1 MNQQILVG
9 HLVLLL
15 QKYLNDEQDSD
26 LVEDYHSNNYH
37 DYFVDN
43 NYHYLVVVQIV
54 VDQFE
59 NY

>member
-1 MNQQILVG
+1 
-9 HLVLLL
+9 LL
-15 QKYLNDEQDSD
+15 QTYLNDEQDSD